1 MSAIKRRDTSKKRN
15 TILDAAIECF
25 IELGY
30 ERTSMDYIAERACAS
45 KRTVY
50 NHFASKELLFNA
62 VIARFIV
69 ANEEQ
74 KQIDYQP
81 ATSLAV
87 QLRQFA
93 QLKIAVSQDAKQLS
107 FMRMAFGVLL
117 THPEIAERVMQNTD
131 KSEDGLHNWLQA
143 AVDDGKLLINDIAL
157 AAEVFWSMFSST
169 FFWMALLQG
178 PQEKARCELLTQEFL
193 ETFLAKY
200 QVV

>member
-1 MSAIKRRDTSKKRN
+1 MSEIKPRDKSKKRN
-15 TILDAAIECF
+15 AILDAAIECF
-25 IELGY
+25 VEQGF
-30 ERTSMDYIAERACAS
+30 ERTSMDYIAEKACAS

-62 VIARFIV
+62 VIGRFVV

-74 KQIDYQP
+74 KQIDYNP
-81 ATSLAV
+81 DTSLIS

-93 QLKIAVSQDAKQLS
+93 QLKISISEDAKQLS

-117 THPEIAERVMQNTD
+117 THPEIAEQVMQNTD

>member
-62 VIARFIV
+62 VIARFVV

-74 KQIDYQP
+74 KQINYDP
-81 ATSLAV
+81 ATSLA
-87 QLRQFA
+87 LWR
-93 QLKIAVSQDAKQLS
+93 KRNYVSLPS
-107 FMRMAFGVLL
+107 
-117 THPEIAERVMQNTD
+117 
-131 KSEDGLHNWLQA
+131 
-143 AVDDGKLLINDIAL
+143 
-157 AAEVFWSMFSST
+157 
-169 FFWMALLQG
+169 
-178 PQEKARCELLTQEFL
+178 
-193 ETFLAKY
+193 
-200 QVV
+200 